1 MFGTYTGEP
10 RKMIHEGYKQAI
22 KILKEC
28 TSDIGFKASALDE
41 GYDEVW
47 GRDSMITLLGAISS
61 GDKELQKAARASLA
75 TLRKYQTGLGLIPNN
90 VDVKNREPQ
99 YRAYMDGTL
108 WYILGVHFYYKNT
121 GDTKFL
127 KAHEK
132 SIEKGLSWMR
142 HQDVDNFGLV
152 STQESSNWMD
162 LFSVRGKTLYDNAL
176 YYAALRVC
184 KERSRARLA
193 YISFQHI
200 FWIHE
205 SQAMLTERL
214 RELSRLEKEVKNIR
228 YLEDEL
234 IRIMKTCS
242 NLGWRPYF
250 LAFYGFR
257 EYGDWFDSLGN
268 MLAILFG
275 LATPAQSKMILDF
288 AGQVGISEPHPIKA
302 IYPPIF
308 PGEREWR
315 DYYKIGNLNLPH
327 HYHNGGIWPFI
338 GGFYVAALVKTKR
351 MREAKSAL
359 EQLAMANYKGKKYE
373 WEFNEWLHG
382 ATGNPM
388 GYEKQAWSASMYIFA
403 YDCVKSRR
411 VNLL

>member
-1 MFGTYTGEP
+1 
-10 RKMIHEGYKQAI
+10 
-22 KILKEC
+22 
-28 TSDIGFKASALDE
+28 
-41 GYDEVW
+41 
-47 GRDSMITLLGAISS
+47 
-61 GDKELQKAARASLA
+61 
-75 TLRKYQTGLGLIPNN
+75 
-90 VDVKNREPQ
+90 
-99 YRAYMDGTL
+99 
-108 WYILGVHFYYKNT
+108 
-121 GDTKFL
+121 
-127 KAHEK
+127 
-132 SIEKGLSWMR
+132 
-142 HQDVDNFGLV
+142 
-152 STQESSNWMD
+152 
-162 LFSVRGKTLYDNAL
+162 
-176 YYAALRVC
+176 
-184 KERSRARLA
+184 
-193 YISFQHI
+193 
-200 FWIHE
+200 
-205 SQAMLTERL
+205 
-214 RELSRLEKEVKNIR
+214 
-228 YLEDEL
+228 
-234 IRIMKTCS
+234 
-242 NLGWRPYF
+242 
-250 LAFYGFR
+250 
-257 EYGDWFDSLGN
+257 

-403 YDCVKSRR
+403 YNCVKSRR